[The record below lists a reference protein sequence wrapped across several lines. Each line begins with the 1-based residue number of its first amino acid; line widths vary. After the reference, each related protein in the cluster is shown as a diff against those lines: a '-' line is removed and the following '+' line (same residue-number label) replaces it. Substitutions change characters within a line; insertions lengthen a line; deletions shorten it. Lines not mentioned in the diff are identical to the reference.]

1 LNFLRTEKWLADRPA
16 HPGGVARQWL
26 NDLYRENK
34 LVRGEFEVVGRRVD
48 LRQVTMPVLN
58 IYTETDH
65 IIPPPMTKALRQ
77 HVGSKDY
84 TELAVKGGHIGVFVG
99 GASQQTLRER
109 VKDWLEA
116 R

>member
-1 LNFLRTEKWLADRPA
+1 VVERSLSGEEAGP
-16 HPGGVARQWL
+16 
-26 NDLYRENK
+26 
-34 LVRGEFEVVGRRVD
+34 GEFEVVGRRVD
-48 LRQVTMPVLN
+48 LRQVAMPVLN

-84 TELAVKGGHIGVFVG
+84 TELAVKGGDIGVFVG
-99 GASQQTLRER
+99 GTAQQTLRER

>member
-1 LNFLRTEKWLADRPA
+1 M
-16 HPGGVARQWL
+16 
-26 NDLYRENK
+26 
-34 LVRGEFEVVGRRVD
+34 
-48 LRQVTMPVLN
+48 MPVLN
-58 IYTETDH
+58 IDTETDH

-77 HVGSKDY
+77 QVGSKDY